1 MVYFGINLLNISQG
15 QLLIEMLLL
24 GNKILFYFIFCQGK
38 EHLVNFLHNRRTMF
52 KIILFF
58 FLVRV
63 AIGLT
68 GNGINRD
75 GTDSTDPYD
84 L

>member
-1 MVYFGINLLNISQG
+1 MVYFGINLLSISQG

-24 GNKILFYFIFCQGK
+24 GNRFYFIFFCRVK
-38 EHLVNFLHNRRTMF
+38 NTSLIFYTMRTMF
-52 KIILFF
+52 TIILFF
-58 FLVRV
+58 SCLVRV